1 MEEVLV
7 GLLGMLG
14 VDGRARDLT
23 KILKKVHSLVL
34 IYLYVIN
41 FVAMLAY
48 SLTALH
54 EYLSLLK
61 V

>member
-1 MEEVLV
+1 
-7 GLLGMLG
+7 MLG
-14 VDGRARDLT
+14 IYGRARDLT

-41 FVAMLAY
+41 IVAMLAY